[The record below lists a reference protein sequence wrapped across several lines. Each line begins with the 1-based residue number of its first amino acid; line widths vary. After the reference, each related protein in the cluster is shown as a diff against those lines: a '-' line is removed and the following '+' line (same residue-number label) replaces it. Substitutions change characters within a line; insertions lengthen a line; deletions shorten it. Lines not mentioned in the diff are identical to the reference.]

1 MASNQRIDDLIAQ
14 QAFEQVERL
23 TTQLKGLQGE
33 LVTGVKNAKLL
44 SDTLAGA
51 KGLREINKATSEAA
65 KEIEKLN
72 RLIAQ
77 TALVQSK
84 KIAADERAIKLAND
98 RAISEQRLNQE
109 KGKSLIVEE
118 RLNREIQKGE
128 TSKQREAAAA
138 QKASQ
143 AYQILNAA
151 YQEATQL
158 ARNAGAQFGE
168 NSKQFQNAARS
179 ANFLR
184 ERLDAIDRP
193 LGNYQ
198 RNVGNYRSA
207 FDGLG
212 NSFQQLSRELPAF
225 AVSFQTG
232 ILALSNNLP
241 IFFDQIKQTRLEV
254 ARLRAEGQQTPGVF
268 ARLVQSLTSPI
279 GLLTLGVTLF
289 TLYSK
294 EIGEF
299 TKSLFKGTD
308 ALNAFTERQNVLSE
322 ALKSN
327 DFKEANKDVLE
338 LATNFQLAKK
348 GVVDK
353 EDVLKQYN
361 STLGDTLGKTNDF
374 NEAEKLLAEKGNDFI
389 QLTFLKAQAQ
399 YALSQAVD
407 FANQALE
414 KQNSSF
420 NFGDALKA
428 QFSSLTNF
436 LQGGLGNINIADAAA
451 IGQQRNAREA
461 EALRKRAELYK
472 TFFTNL
478 QQQAG
483 KFAKEKGLD
492 IFGGDDTGNNSI
504 VTQQL
509 KLQQAQ
515 LKIIQDSQKFISQD
529 ESKSYDERYKALKRW
544 SDVSLELIEV
554 DGKLKKQTEN
564 LTSIEIST
572 IDKETYNNRMN
583 SLREY
588 NAEALK
594 MDNEREK
601 ELSDLQKS
609 YNEQIKEYQ
618 KQAYAERIGEFEDYG
633 NSALEATAD
642 FAQKELIELEKAYA
656 KGYIGKSEYE
666 QSKLDIEYQA
676 NRQSLEIQLST
687 ISQIIALN
695 ESMGKDVTDEKKK
708 LSDLTRKLAKADA
721 DYEIAQIKSVA
732 EARKA
737 QNAAIKELVT
747 ETFKVG
753 VSLVNASYEN
763 EKNRI
768 QEQSDAIDVKR
779 DKDIKE
785 VDRQLLSE
793 QEKADKIAV
802 INAKAQAQK
811 DLLDQRRRQVAERQ
825 ARFDKAVSLANIVQN
840 TYAGAARALKD
851 YPFPFSSI
859 IAGLVIAT
867 GLAQAAQVIA
877 TPIPKYAKG
886 TDYHKGGPMIVGDA
900 GEELVIEPN
909 GRKYITPDTDTLTM
923 APKGTK
929 VIPNHELVKMMA
941 TPDRVQ
947 YVGGQAVDISKLV
960 QAQNKTTAAIQK
972 QQMAATLITKQGWSN
987 RQMKVTNWNAYKQNR
1002 LN

>member
-23 TTQLKGLQGE
+23 TTQLGGLQSQ
-33 LVTGVKNAKLL
+33 LVAGIKQAKLF

-51 KGLREINKATSEAA
+51 KGLREINTNAA
-65 KEIEKLN
+65 NASKELEKLA
-72 RLIAQ
+72 RLQAQ
-77 TALVQSK
+77 TAKAQQDLAK
-84 KIAADERAIKLAND
+84 AAA
-98 RAISEQRLNQE
+98 
-109 KGKSLIVEE
+109 
-118 RLNREIQKGE
+118 
-128 TSKQREAAAA
+128 QREAAEIRLVKTQERQAAATERQTQAA

-143 AYQILNAA
+143 AYQVLNSA

-198 RNVGNYRSA
+198 RNVGNYASG
-207 FDGLG
+207 FNGLQ
-212 NSFQQLSRELPAF
+212 NSINQLTREFPAF
-225 AVSFQTG
+225 TYSVQTG
-232 ILALSNNLP
+232 FLALSNNIP
-241 IFFDQIKQTRLEV
+241 IFFDQIKQTRTEIT
-254 ARLRAEGQQTPGVF
+254 RLRAAGEQVPGLFSQLASSVF
-268 ARLVQSLTSPI
+268 SWGTALS
-279 GLLTLGVTLF
+279 LGVTFL
-289 TLYSK
+289 TIYGK
-294 EIGEF
+294 EVGSF
-299 TKSLFKGTD
+299 VGALFKGKAGMD
-308 ALNAFTERQNVLSE
+308 EFTERQKILNE
-322 ALKSN
+322 ALKSTDYKN
-327 DFKEANKDVLE
+327 AIQNIFE
-338 LATNFQLAKK
+338 LRSEIKLAKD
-348 GVVDK
+348 GFISK
-353 EDVLKQYN
+353 EDVVNHYN
-361 STLGDTLGKTNDF
+361 ETIGKTTGLVDNLDQ
-374 NEAEKLLAEKGNDFI
+374 AERGLNANAENYIKY
-389 QLTFLKAQAQ
+389 TFLKAAANLALQDAAEAAYQAELDRLENEKKLQRLAQSPQ
-399 YALSQAVD
+399 YNNANSDAAGAILGTAAAMRDKNIREEGKKQVKTFTDIANDFLKQAAQFQFNFFDNNKKVVTEATKTVNTAVED
-407 FANQALE
+407 ELRALE
-414 KQNSSF
+414 YQYEQQI
-420 NFGDALKA
+420 AL
-428 QFSSLTNF
+428 
-436 LQGGLGNINIADAAA
+436 
-451 IGQQRNAREA
+451 ARE
-461 EALRKRAELYK
+461 LDKNELELEKEY
-472 TFFTNL
+472 
-478 QQQAG
+478 QQQ
-483 KFAKEKGLD
+483 
-492 IFGGDDTGNNSI
+492 
-504 VTQQL
+504 
-509 KLQQAQ
+509 
-515 LKIIQDSQKFISQD
+515 
-529 ESKSYDERYKALKRW
+529 
-544 SDVSLELIEV
+544 
-554 DGKLKKQTEN
+554 
-564 LTSIEIST
+564 
-572 IDKETYNNRMN
+572 
-583 SLREY
+583 
-588 NAEALK
+588 
-594 MDNEREK
+594 
-601 ELSDLQKS
+601 
-609 YNEQIKEYQ
+609 IKNYQ
-618 KQAYAERIGEFEDYG
+618 KQAYDERIGQFEDYG
-633 NSALEATAD
+633 QQTLELIQDDAQAQLIALE
-642 FAQKELIELEKAYA
+642 ESYA
-656 KGYIGKSEYE
+656 KGEIGKAAYE
-666 QSKLDIEYQA
+666 KARLDIEYQA
-676 NRQSLEIQLST
+676 NRDSLEAQLST
-687 ISQIIALN
+687 ISQIIALH
-695 ESMGKDVTDEKKK
+695 ESLGMDVSDSKKK

-737 QNAAIKELVT
+737 LNSAVKEFATQAFNLGVT
-747 ETFKVG
+747 
-753 VSLVNASYEN
+753 LVNASYEN

-867 GLAQAAQVIA
+867 GLAQSAQVIA

-972 QQMAATLITKQGWSN
+972 QQMATTLITKQGWNN